1 MIEAFHSNWTTPF
14 FNTNPHL
21 EYYIEDFEILTT
33 ILSAL
38 KWREKNGSIKM
49 ITDEVGACYYKKL
62 GLESIWDLGIDLSL
76 EIIDNRVN
84 GNIFWAAGKLYALSS
99 QKGPCAMIDTDFI
112 VWENIKSILGKAEV
126 SVIHKEEIIKE
137 VYPDK
142 EYFKFKEGYLLDE
155 KLDWTVLPSNT
166 AFAYIS
172 NNEFKKYY
180 TTSAIDFMKNLIY
193 DDDKIINMVFAEQRL
208 ISMCAKRKNIEINEI
223 MSLQKLFS
231 NEQKLFTHTWGYK
244 KEMRDNFNKRKAF
257 CTRCINRIIKDYPQY
272 EEVIANISQLQTY
285 YNEVKQK
292 EIIISY

>member
-1 MIEAFHSNWTTPF
+1 MIEAFHSNWTRPF
-14 FNTNPHL
+14 FNANPHK

-49 ITDEVGACYYKKL
+49 ITDKVGANYYKSI
-62 GLESIWDLGIDLSL
+62 GLEKIWNLGIDISL
-76 EIIDNRVN
+76 DDINYKIDS
-84 GNIFWAAGKLYALSS
+84 NIFWAAGKLYALKS
-99 QKGPCAMIDTDFI
+99 QKSPCVMIDTDFI
-112 VWENIKSILGKAEV
+112 VWENIENVLSNTEV
-126 SVIHKEEIIKE
+126 SVIHKEKIVKE

-142 EYFKFKEGYLLDE
+142 DYFKFKNGYSLDE
-155 KLDWTVLPSNT
+155 EWDWSVLPSNT
-166 AFAYIS
+166 AFMYIS
-172 NNEFKKYY
+172 NEEFKKYY